1 MLTEVLTRV
10 AVVVGIMLPI
20 SIALFIGRERLE
32 TTFTE
37 WRDRLRISGPV
48 LVVLGI
54 ALVLNRM
61 MRRSDPDIGFHMT
74 SAIRDIEGEFI
85 LIFQRVANSYLT
97 EYFAWIYVY
106 GYTYLLIFPAVAYF
120 VLSDTR
126 MFRRLLT
133 AYTLNYG
140 LGLVLYLLVIA
151 YGPRNIL
158 AGELET
164 VLYDHNPEYQHLTRE
179 VNRNTNVFPS
189 LHTSLAA
196 TVGIFAYLSRD
207 EYLKWFPVAVVLA
220 VSVIISTMYLGIH
233 WAIDVVAGL
242 ALAALCVWLSDV
254 IVGRWSLSSAFGR
267 LTGSDEADGSDGVDS
282 D

>member
-20 SIALFIGRERLE
+20 SIALFVGRERLE

-37 WRDRLRISGPV
+37 WRARLRISGPV

-54 ALVLNRM
+54 ALVLNRI

-74 SAIRDIEGEFI
+74 SAIRTIEGEFI

-140 LGLVLYLLVIA
+140 LGLILYLLVIA
-151 YGPRNIL
+151 YGPRNIF

-164 VLYDHNPEYQHLTRE
+164 VLYDHNPEYQHLTQE

-242 ALAALCVWLSDV
+242 GLAALCVWLSYI
-254 IVGRWSLSSAFGR
+254 IVGRWSLSASIGR
-267 LTGSDEADGSDGVDS
+267 LTGSDGADGVNSD
-282 D
+282 

>member
-1 MLTEVLTRV
+1 MLTEVLTRL

-32 TTFTE
+32 TTLTE
-37 WRDRLRISGPV
+37 WYSRLRISGPV
-48 LVVLGI
+48 LVVLGV
-54 ALVLNRM
+54 ALLLNRM

-74 SAIRDIEGEFI
+74 STIRSIEGEFI
-85 LIFQRVANSYLT
+85 LIFQDVASSELT
-97 EYFAWIYVY
+97 TYFSWIYVY

-133 AYTLNYG
+133 AYALNYG

-151 YGPRNIL
+151 YGPRNIF

-164 VLYDHNPEYQHLTRE
+164 VLYDHNPEFQHLTRE

-196 TVGIFAYLSRD
+196 TVGIFAYFTRD

-220 VSVIISTMYLGIH
+220 VSVIVSTMYLGIH
-233 WAIDVVAGL
+233 WGIDVAAGL
-242 ALAALCVWLSDV
+242 VLATFCVWFSGVL
-254 IVGRWSLSSAFGR
+254 VGRWSLTELVGR
-267 LTGSDEADGSDGVDS
+267 LNGSDETDGTDS
-282 D
+282 G